1 MADSAESLEV
11 SLLPADDDSDGPGE
25 AAGGGPRRRPPLVA
39 VLAVALALAVAAAG
53 VLGWMLWHAEA
64 RPDRQE
70 EAVAL
75 VQRYTEAFDA
85 HDLEGLRETLADRA
99 AFAGGE
105 HLERPIVGP
114 FRGQELDDFY
124 RSLFRSQVRLTTDG
138 PVQVTGTGPY
148 RVVAV
153 QTVRYTVAGVRVT
166 EQATSLFTLLQLPDR
181 AVILEHVWWRPLAAQ
196 APSML
201 WAR

>member
-1 MADSAESLEV
+1 MADSAEIFEV
-11 SLLPADDDSDGPGE
+11 SLLPADDGSDDSADPGP
-25 AAGGGPRRRPPLVA
+25 PRRPPLVA
-39 VLAVALALAVAAAG
+39 VLAVALALAVAVAG
-53 VLGWMLWHAEA
+53 VLAWKLWHDQA
-64 RPDRQE
+64 RPDGQE
-70 EAVAL
+70 EAAAV

-85 HDLEGLRETLADRA
+85 HDLQGMRETLADRA
-99 AFAGGE
+99 AFSGGE
-105 HLERPIVGP
+105 HLDQSVVGP
-114 FRGQELDDFY
+114 FTGRELDDFY
-124 RSLFRSQVRLTTDG
+124 RSLFRAGVRLTTDG

-153 QTVRYTVAGVRVT
+153 QTFRYTVAGVQVT
-166 EQATSLFTLLQLPDR
+166 EQATSLFTLLQLQDG